1 MLLSKTLI
9 YWGSSV
15 SETSS
20 PCNVSIISTSKWLA
34 DAMTWLCDAKD
45 EWQVT
50 QRCAWTETSQW
61 PKEDKAQLRIL
72 ILTPHTALSE
82 SCIKT
87 MTSVASQ
94 LPTLVLA
101 THHDDVWMKVLLR
114 DHALGYV
121 TIDQGHD
128 EFCQALKHLQ
138 AHESYVP
145 QCYVKSLMTDSPKVS
160 VSLTHRERAVGKLL
174 VAGATHQEIA
184 STLHISDKTVSTH
197 KTNILKRLGLSHL
210 PDLVRFHDRHPFIF
224 KSSPKKKRS
233 R

>member
-9 YWGSSV
+9 YQGSSV
-15 SETSS
+15 SKTSS
-20 PCNVSIISTSKWLA
+20 PCNLSIISTAKWLA
-34 DAMTWLCDAKD
+34 DAIALLCDPKD

-50 QRCAWTETSQW
+50 QRCAWSETSIW
-61 PKEDKAQLRIL
+61 PKEETAHIRIL
-72 ILTPHTALSE
+72 ILTPHTVLSK

-87 MTSVASQ
+87 LALTANE

-101 THHDDVWMKVLLR
+101 TQHDDVWMKVLLR

-121 TIDQGHD
+121 TINQGHD
-128 EFCQALKHLQ
+128 EFWQALVHLR

-145 QCYVKSLMTDSPKVS
+145 QCYVKSLMSDAPASS
-160 VSLTHRERAVGKLL
+160 VSLTHRERAVGRLL

-197 KTNILKRLGLSHL
+197 KTNILTRLGLSHL

-224 KSSPKKKRS
+224 KSSPKTKRS